1 MKRRRI
7 MKKVMNLLFVLVLL
21 GSGLL
26 AACGPQAT
34 PMPTEPPA
42 ATEPPAPEPT
52 EAPAEK
58 VTITFAGRAVSDS
71 ALEARDKALQD
82 FAEKY
87 PNIIVEREELPHA
100 DFWVKIPA
108 EIAAGTGPDVIEL
121 PYLEQA
127 VTFAAKGM
135 LEPLDSYVDGPNGMD
150 REDWLPE
157 VLNYGVYGGKLMV
170 LPMALMLTGLAYNKD
185 MFDAAGV
192 SYPTDDWTWD
202 DMLDAAK
209 KLTLDANGKNAED
222 PDFDPEAIVQ
232 WGIYTWWWNSD
243 FDLYLWTF
251 GGDWLNEDAT
261 ECTLDSPQAIEAI
274 TFYGD
279 LTQKYHV
286 APYIRELA
294 PAHGHPAFME
304 SKVAMAFIDI
314 VNIALVDESGVNW
327 DMAVIPYKKD
337 VGTRVAFLF
346 GDGVAVL
353 KGSKNKEAAW
363 ELAKFMA
370 SHWDPELA
378 KVGYGFPALKSAV
391 KATETVEVSPKVK
404 VLQKMY
410 EAGWPH
416 AIRATDYAGMVVEPC
431 NTIMEGVLTKGAQ
444 PDYKALMEEANE
456 QCNMALQD
464 APKLE

>member
-1 MKRRRI
+1 MKR
-7 MKKVMNLLFVLVLL
+7 KVSLLLVLVLL

-26 AACGPQAT
+26 AACGPKTT
-34 PMPTEPPA
+34 PV
-42 ATEPPAPEPT
+42 ATEPPAVTEAPT
-52 EAPAEK
+52 SPPAEAPAEE
-58 VTITFAGRAVSDS
+58 VTITFAGRAVSG
-71 ALEARDKALQD
+71 APLEARDRALEG

-87 PNIIVEREELPHA
+87 PHITVEREELPHA

-108 EIAAGTGPDVIEL
+108 EIAAGEGPDVISL

-150 REDWLPE
+150 REEWLPE
-157 VLNYGVYGGKLMV
+157 VLKYGVYGGELMV
-170 LPMALMLTGLAYNKD
+170 LPKVLMITGLAYNKD

-192 SYPTDDWTWD
+192 AYPTDEWTWD
-202 DMLDAAK
+202 DMLAAAK

-222 PDFDPEAIVQ
+222 ADFDPEAIVQ

-251 GGDWLNEDAT
+251 GGDWLNEGAT

-304 SKVAMAFIDI
+304 NKVAMAFVDI
-314 VNIALVDESGVNW
+314 GNIGLVDESGVNW
-327 DMAVIPYKKD
+327 DMSVIPYNQD
-337 VGTRVAFLF
+337 VGTRVAFMY
-346 GDGVAVL
+346 GDGIAVL
-353 KGSKNKEAAW
+353 KGSEHKEAAW

-370 SHWDPELA
+370 SEWDSELA
-378 KVGYGFPALKSAV
+378 KEGYGFPPLKSSMEEM
-391 KATETVEVSPKVK
+391 KAMDISPKVK
-404 VLQKMY
+404 VLMKMY
-410 EAGWPH
+410 EAGWPR
-416 AIRATDYAGMVVEPC
+416 AIRATDYAGMVIEPC

-456 QCNMALQD
+456 QCNLALQD